1 MVTGRSGI
9 IFLAGCILFFS
20 GCNRTPCDLKDAR
33 LFIEQAELSSFESC
47 LKSGLN
53 PNLTTEN
60 KESLLYLSIKK
71 GDHSLVKVLVENGAD
86 VFGYTP
92 EDVPVLQYAARN
104 PKGLISQLIVSS
116 QIACYRNADDS
127 LHLGIYQRAIEQ
139 GNAPMVEDM
148 ITKSGMDVSS
158 KLPNN
163 LLPVPWAAFSNSFE
177 AMQVLLAHG
186 ANPDDEFDTRSAL
199 IIASMYGSVEI
210 VKLLLE
216 YKADI
221 NNYEGTHMTA
231 LMFAITN
238 EYPDVVEL
246 LLQKNADTSLV
257 DLNGK
262 SARDFAIASNNEA
275 IKAFLD
281 IE

>member
-1 MVTGRSGI
+1 M
-9 IFLAGCILFFS
+9 FFCGCTH
-20 GCNRTPCDLKDAR
+20 TPCDLKDAR
-33 LFIEQAELSSFESC
+33 LFIEQAELSSFENC
-47 LKSGLN
+47 LKSGID
-53 PNLTTEN
+53 PNLITEN

-71 GDHSLVKVLVENGAD
+71 GDHSLVKILVDNGAD

-92 EDVPVLQYAARN
+92 EGLPVLQYAAKN
-104 PKGLISQLIVSS
+104 QKHKISQIIVSS
-116 QIACYRNADDS
+116 QINYYQNSADS
-127 LHLGIYQRAIEQ
+127 LYLEFYQQAIEQ
-139 GNAPMVEDM
+139 SNAPMVDEM
-148 ITKSGMDVSS
+148 ITKLGMDVFS

-177 AMQVLLAHG
+177 AMKILMSHG

-199 IIASMYGSVEI
+199 IIASMFGSVEI
-210 VKLLLE
+210 VKLLLD
-216 YKADI
+216 YNADI

-231 LMFAITN
+231 IMFAITN

-246 LLQKNADTSLV
+246 LLQKHADTTLL

-262 SARDFAIASNNEA
+262 SAGDYGAASNNKE
-275 IKAFLD
+275 IKAFFD